1 MAKQVIVLS
10 VDAKSSPAIINVRY
24 LLWLTTPSPV
34 PAPNF
39 ISQWTGIAPQE
50 TTDIQ
55 AGKIIEEGYNQPFP
69 STLNHDQI
77 ETFLLAHYQ
86 ARQTFLALTVQPG
99 AFYGTFYDS
108 GTGWSA

>member
-10 VDAKSSPAIINVRY
+10 VDAKSLPAIINVRY
-24 LLWLTTPSPV
+24 LLWLTTPTPV

-39 ISQWTGIAPQE
+39 ISQWTGILPQE
-50 TTDIQ
+50 TADLQ
-55 AGKIIEEGYNQPFP
+55 KGGIIEEGYNQAFP
-69 STLNHDQI
+69 VTLNHDQI
-77 ETFLLAHYQ
+77 ELFLLAHYQ
-86 ARQTFLALTVQPG
+86 ARQNFLASTVQPG